1 MNCVDV
7 HCASSPENKHAYDL
21 SRTLSK
27 PFPVQEGRLTSDNC
41 PQVMSHESALTWGD
55 DYWFLNKKNIEVGV
69 DLQGFEFFRT
79 LLSAPHLCCM
89 GLQTML
95 VAISKT
101 QPKLGEDSKKDV

>member
-1 MNCVDV
+1 
-7 HCASSPENKHAYDL
+7 
-21 SRTLSK
+21 
-27 PFPVQEGRLTSDNC
+27 
-41 PQVMSHESALTWGD
+41 MSHESALTWGD

-95 VAISKT
+95 DAISKT
-101 QPKLGEDSKKDV
+101 QPKLGEDSKKEA